1 MLALLLLLAVSIV
14 DPSAISYRS
23 LFGSP
28 NIVSTDT
35 PQEEAGAA
43 LLCSAVLS
51 CAVLCSAILTIKYF
65 LSFFFDSQV
74 VDVACGIGQIL
85 ANKGAVG
92 VVLKMRSG
100 KTLALVNAHLA
111 AHQIKVRARARV

>member
-1 MLALLLLLAVSIV
+1 M
-14 DPSAISYRS
+14 
-23 LFGSP
+23 
-28 NIVSTDT
+28 
-35 PQEEAGAA
+35 
-43 LLCSAVLS
+43 
-51 CAVLCSAILTIKYF
+51 
-65 LSFFFDSQV
+65 

-111 AHQIKVRARARV
+111 AHQNKVRVYMCVCVCVCACVCVCVCAYETASLLIGFHRLTFPLFLPCLRD